1 LTRQELKEQVEHDQ
15 FTDAITGAVDYARA
29 HREQLIRWA
38 GIAIAVLVVAG
49 LVFWYLSYKN
59 SERQQDLQNAFQV
72 LEAPVGPANPATPW
86 AKSFLTQDAKTKAS
100 IKAFS
105 DVVAKD
111 GGSRQG
117 LIAQYYRGTLEAQNG
132 SNSAAESDLN
142 AVANTSSECAPLAK
156 IALAQVYAG
165 ENKIAQA
172 RGLLQEI
179 VNKPTDLVSKA
190 QAQIL
195 LARLDETTNPQQAQK
210 LLNSL
215 RTPNQD
221 PAVTRAL
228 DQISS
233 QMR

>member
-1 LTRQELKEQVEHDQ
+1 MTRQELKEQVEHDQ

-228 DQISS
+228 DQNSS
-233 QMR
+233 HMR